1 MYGRELLSTAGI
13 SLAVSSLVVLFNNY
27 FLYRHC
33 CPKAQSVAQP
43 VIQPV
48 IQPVAQPVIQPVAQP
63 VIQQAE
69 RSTK

>member
-1 MYGRELLSTAGI
+1 MNGRELLSTAGI

-33 CPKAQSVAQP
+33 CPKV
-43 VIQPV
+43 
-48 IQPVAQPVIQPVAQP
+48 QPVAQPVIQPVAQP
-63 VIQQAE
+63 VIQAVAQQAE

>member
-1 MYGRELLSTAGI
+1 MNGRELLSTAGI
-13 SLAVSSLVVLFNNY
+13 SLAVSSFVVLFNNY

-33 CPKAQSVAQP
+33 CPKAQH

-48 IQPVAQPVIQPVAQP
+48 IQPVE
-63 VIQQAE
+63 QQAE